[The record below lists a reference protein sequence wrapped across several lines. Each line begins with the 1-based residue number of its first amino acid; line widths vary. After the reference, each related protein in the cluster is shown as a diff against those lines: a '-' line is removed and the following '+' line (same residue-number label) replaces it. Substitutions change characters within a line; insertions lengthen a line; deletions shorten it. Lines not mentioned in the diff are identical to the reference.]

1 MGELKNY
8 LYTRGVD
15 EVLDREFEQ
24 GVAKG
29 KVKLGENTI
38 FWKKGLRWYGVKI
51 EQVERIYRRVEE
63 VKSKLCCGS
72 ANFDIQ
78 KLMLQL
84 KGGGEL
90 AVLISEG
97 DVKAAESLYKLLQE
111 KHPQLQYG
119 KVKTVEDRPC
129 GCAASVS

>member
-1 MGELKNY
+1 MGALKNY
-8 LYTRGVD
+8 LYTRSVD
-15 EVLDREFEQ
+15 DELDQEFRQ
-24 GVAKG
+24 GIAKG

-38 FWKKGLRWYGVKI
+38 FWKKGLRWYVVKI
-51 EQVERIYRRVEE
+51 DQVERVYRRVEE

-84 KGGGEL
+84 KDSEEL

-97 DVKAAESLYKLLQE
+97 DVKVAESLYKLLQE
-111 KHPQLQYG
+111 KHPQLEYG
-119 KVKTVEDRPC
+119 KVKTVEGRPC
-129 GCAASVS
+129 GCSASVS